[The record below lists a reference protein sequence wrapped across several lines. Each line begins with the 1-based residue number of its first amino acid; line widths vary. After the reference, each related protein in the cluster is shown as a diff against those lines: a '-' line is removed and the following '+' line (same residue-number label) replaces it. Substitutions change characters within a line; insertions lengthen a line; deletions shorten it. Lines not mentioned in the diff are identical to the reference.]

1 MLEQELK
8 LKLNFTKAL
17 VLPSNLN
24 SCLKFMAQSFCK
36 CELAISDL
44 AEDLALQLQG
54 ESSPFKRLKN
64 CKTQVVHE
72 QLASFAHP

>member
-24 SCLKFMAQSFCK
+24 SRLKIVGKSLGK

-44 AEDLALQLQG
+44 AEDLALQ
-54 ESSPFKRLKN
+54 
-64 CKTQVVHE
+64 
-72 QLASFAHP
+72 